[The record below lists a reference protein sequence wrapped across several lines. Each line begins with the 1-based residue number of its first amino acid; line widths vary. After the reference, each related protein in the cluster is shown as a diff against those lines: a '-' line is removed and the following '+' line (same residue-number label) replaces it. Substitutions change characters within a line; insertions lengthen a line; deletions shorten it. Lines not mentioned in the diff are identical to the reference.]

1 MGRKKPGKVD
11 LSQDSGFGGSFGDL
25 LRAQGLAPAEPAAQ
39 DAPPATPVSSDAAT
53 SAPEALG
60 RLVLRREKKG
70 RGGKVVTT
78 VEGAPEDE
86 VKALAREIGKALGC
100 GASADAEGF
109 IVVQG
114 DQRDRLRP
122 WLAARGADV
131 RG

>member
-1 MGRKKPGKVD
+1 MSRKKPGKVD

-25 LRAQGLAPAEPAAQ
+25 LRAQGLAPAAGTADPPSADPTAPAAA
-39 DAPPATPVSSDAAT
+39 APNDPD
-53 SAPEALG
+53 ALG

-78 VEGAPEDE
+78 IEGAPADE
-86 VKALAREIGKALGC
+86 AKALAREVGKALGC
-100 GASADAEGF
+100 GASVDPEGF

-122 WLAARGADV
+122 WLTARGADV